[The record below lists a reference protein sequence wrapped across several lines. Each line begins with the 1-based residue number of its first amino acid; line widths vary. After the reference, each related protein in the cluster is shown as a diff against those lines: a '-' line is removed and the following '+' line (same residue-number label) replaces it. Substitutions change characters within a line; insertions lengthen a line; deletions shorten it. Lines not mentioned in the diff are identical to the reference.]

1 MQIWLVHMREPRQLF
16 RDLGGAGMVAFQLIV
31 GGNALVPLLHS
42 VFIVGLML
50 GLQVGIGR
58 RWLGGFR
65 RTDALC
71 RGGRRRVF
79 DFGLYRLAGAGLSRS
94 AKQDFRFAVYAIP
107 LAAALDGS
115 VAGACELIWTPFG
128 WRKTEHGL
136 DDASRQER
144 TTRSLLELERL
155 VSGLIRR
162 GELAQIHN

>member
-79 DFGLYRLAGAGLSRS
+79 DFGLYRLAG
-94 AKQDFRFAVYAIP
+94 
-107 LAAALDGS
+107 LAYRGVPNKIS
-115 VAGACELIWTPFG
+115 VLLYTPFHWLLLSMAA
-128 WRKTEHGL
+128 WRGP
-136 DDASRQER
+136 AS
-144 TTRSLLELERL
+144 
-155 VSGLIRR
+155 
-162 GELAQIHN
+162 